1 MRRLLPLAA
10 ILAVAAGVLSLLGAF
25 GQVSAAAATPGTAAS
40 APESAPPA
48 DGEAERAAPPV
59 LVIGLDLSK
68 SNPMVVNDAYARRV
82 ADRVGPMVEALPLRG
97 RVMVRSFGSYDAT
110 SNTLRIDETIS
121 ARAKP
126 EDMARGITTLI
137 AGVPKLVRDG
147 KLVAQNK
154 TNILPF
160 LQTMEQ
166 VVDCDANDVTFVL
179 LTDGVEDSEY
189 ARLARANA
197 TLPLPEAP
205 RFDGCR
211 ELQILGLGQ
220 GLNSPRATERLRDTW
235 TAWAEAAGFDG
246 FTGLY
251 DW

>member
-1 MRRLLPLAA
+1 MARRLSFWPAA
-10 ILAVAAGVLSLLGAF
+10 LLGLVIGLSPA
-25 GQVSAAAATPGTAAS
+25 GAQSADQPVV
-40 APESAPPA
+40 PA
-48 DGEAERAAPPV
+48 GEAAPV

-68 SNPMVVNDAYARRV
+68 SNPMVSNDAYARRV
-82 ADRVGPMVEALPLRG
+82 ADRVAPMVEEMPLRG

-110 SNTLRIDETIS
+110 SNTLRIDQVLT

-126 EDMARGITTLI
+126 EDFARGLKTLI
-137 AGVPKLVRDG
+137 SGVPKLVRDG
-147 KLVAQNK
+147 KLNAQNK

-160 LQTMEQ
+160 LETMSQ
-166 VVDCDANDVTFVL
+166 VVDCSAGPVRFVL

-189 ARLARANA
+189 ARLKNARA
-197 TLPLPEAP
+197 TLPAP
-205 RFDGCR
+205 GHGRFAGCA

-220 GLNSPRATERLRDTW
+220 GLNSPKTTERLLATW
-235 TAWAEAAGFDG
+235 AAWADQAGFGG

>member
-1 MRRLLPLAA
+1 MRFHLSACQNSNPRFGVRLLAATLAA
-10 ILAVAAGVLSLLGAF
+10 FSFMAPGVSYAVDEDAI
-25 GQVSAAAATPGTAAS
+25 
-40 APESAPPA
+40 ESAGA
-48 DGEAERAAPPV
+48 HSQAGV

-68 SNPMVVNDAYARRV
+68 SNPMVTNDDYARRV
-82 ADRVGPMVEALPLRG
+82 ADRVAPMVEAMPLRG

-110 SNTLRIDETIS
+110 SNTLRIDQVLS

-126 EDMARGITTLI
+126 EDFARGLKTLI
-137 AGVPKLVRDG
+137 SGVPKLVRDR

-160 LQTMEQ
+160 LQTMSE
-166 VVDCDANDVTFVL
+166 VVSCDTHPVTFVL

-189 ARLARANA
+189 ARLKQASA
-197 TLPLPEAP
+197 TLPEPSHR
-205 RFDGCR
+205 RFEGCG

-220 GLNSPRATERLRDTW
+220 GLNSPKATQRLRTVWGD
-235 TAWAEAAGFDG
+235 WAQEAGFAR
-246 FTGLY
+246 FVGLY

>member
-1 MRRLLPLAA
+1 MRRSLSTLST
-10 ILAVAAGVLSLLGAF
+10 LSLALVAGI
-25 GQVSAAAATPGTAAS
+25 GLSSTALLA
-40 APESAPPA
+40 ESPPA
-48 DGEAERAAPPV
+48 EEPALEKEAAPV

-68 SNPMVVNDAYARRV
+68 SNPMVTNDDYARRV
-82 ADRVGPMVEALPLRG
+82 ADRVAPMIEDLPLRA

-110 SNTLRIDETIS
+110 SNTLRIDQVLS

-126 EDMARGITTLI
+126 ADFARGLRTLI
-137 AGVPKLVRDG
+137 TGVPKLVRDG

-160 LQTMEQ
+160 LQPMSQ
-166 VVDCDANDVTFVL
+166 VVDCADGPVTFVL

-189 ARLARANA
+189 ARLKNTSA
-197 TLPLPEAP
+197 TLPAP
-205 RFDGCR
+205 THERFQGCSD
-211 ELQILGLGQ
+211 LQILGLGQ
-220 GLNSPRATERLRDTW
+220 GLNSPKTTERLRSTW
-235 TAWAEAAGFDG
+235 TGWAETAGFAS